1 MCPYCFVEKGHM
13 GQIGHLF
20 LAYPYYRA
28 REDGTDE
35 IKVVIIWWNN
45 NFFCIFATEI
55 NIINQLFTIMR
66 KIRSIILATFAVVS
80 MSASAQEPFGTVYL
94 QYNPSLF
101 DLNQLI
107 VSHDGHSVSTTYD
120 AISLGYNYATP
131 MFGIP
136 LFLEFGGAIQ
146 WGFKYKDNYKTNMLA
161 LKIPLNVVYSIDIS
175 DSFSILPYA
184 GAYGRFNLLAKT
196 KYDEKPESYDWF
208 SDGDAK
214 RFQIGLNAGCRFRIN
229 QFTIGAGYY
238 YDLMKIEDHTHFEG
252 FELTMGMVL

>member
-1 MCPYCFVEKGHM
+1 MFKM
-13 GQIGHLF
+13 
-20 LAYPYYRA
+20 
-28 REDGTDE
+28 
-35 IKVVIIWWNN
+35 
-45 NFFCIFATEI
+45 
-55 NIINQLFTIMR
+55 
-66 KIRSIILATFAVVS
+66 RSIILAAFAVVS
-80 MSASAQEPFGTVYL
+80 MSASAQQPFGTVYL

-107 VSHDGHSVSTTYD
+107 VSHDGHSTSTSYD

-136 LFLEFGGAIQ
+136 LYLEFGGAIQ

-184 GAYGRFNLLAKT
+184 GAYGRFSFLAKT

-252 FELTMGMVL
+252 FELTIGMVL